1 MRYADTEVAHAV
13 QTGNSNYLGYLV
25 PGDEIIVDF
34 SHVKLSGN
42 IGTFVEFLNK
52 IGANCAAYNHWVVV
66 GTDTEKVLIL
76 KPSMISSEGIDKLY
90 SNCKRNN
97 FDYSSYEKSI
107 NEILVGKGWRVS
119 VNVLAKYNAET
130 IRRNALGE
138 VRWTSRSH
146 LPISWSWNTGENRE

>member
-1 MRYADTEVAHAV
+1 
-13 QTGNSNYLGYLV
+13 
-25 PGDEIIVDF
+25 
-34 SHVKLSGN
+34 
-42 IGTFVEFLNK
+42 
-52 IGANCAAYNHWVVV
+52 
-66 GTDTEKVLIL
+66 
-76 KPSMISSEGIDKLY
+76 MISSEGIDKLY

-138 VRWTSRSH
+138 PRWTSHSH